1 MSFEQDIK
9 DLYKRYN
16 KAIKVYYNGRGLIF
30 KMHFKRSAYDF
41 LFEADTAF
49 KTCLVPSFRDKN
61 IDKLIQINKPKA
73 IEKLQARARGCAY
86 TVSVLDYISTLD
98 ISNGSQQHAI
108 DIIADVR
115 RRLVEQTKQSIY
127 KADELSVETGH
138 DKFNMKEFEFL
149 S

>member
-16 KAIKVYYNGRGLIF
+16 KAIKAYYNGRGLIF
-30 KMHFKRSAYDF
+30 RMYFKRSAYDF

-49 KTCLVPSFRDKN
+49 RTCLVPSFRDKN
-61 IDKLIQINKPKA
+61 IDKLIQINKQKS
-73 IEKLQARARGCAY
+73 IERLQSRARGCAY
-86 TVSVLDYISTLD
+86 TASVLDYISTLN

-115 RRLVEQTKQSIY
+115 RRLVEQTKQSVY
-127 KADELSVETGH
+127 KADELSAEIGL
-138 DKFNMKEFEFL
+138 DKFDMKEFEFL
-149 S
+149 N